1 MTITLFRPFPDPY
14 RQSMHLYA
22 DQLRQGLAAILG
34 PDDAVRDCSLPGAH
48 VSPPWVRY
56 WDQYVRYQ
64 RRVRGSATDVNHIVD
79 HGYGHLARSL
89 PLERTVVTFHD
100 AVVTK
105 VPGVSLRTKMSLRH
119 SLRAIRGVA
128 RVITDSHASR
138 EDFLELVDYEPDHVV
153 VVPPGVA
160 AAFRPRDD
168 RDALRR
174 ALGFT
179 RPTILHVGHT
189 QSYMNL
195 PAVIRV
201 VDRLVRALG
210 VDVEL
215 VRVGGALE
223 PSQQALVD
231 RLGLASRLRSL
242 GRLPLDR
249 LAEVYAAVDVVLYP
263 PLHAGFG
270 LPPLEAMACGTP
282 VVCSNRG
289 SLPEV
294 IGDAAPTLDPADEA
308 GIAAAVARLLS
319 DADARERARLSGLRQ
334 ASRFT
339 WDATA
344 RGALRVYR
352 EIVRA

>member
-1 MTITLFRPFPDPY
+1 MIITLFRPFPDPY
-14 RQSMHLYA
+14 RQSMHIYA
-22 DQLRQGLAAILG
+22 DQLLRGVAAILG
-34 PDDAVRDCSLPGAH
+34 PADVVRDCSLPGAR
-48 VSPPWVRY
+48 VSPPWARY

-64 RRVRGSATDVNHIVD
+64 RHVGGCAADVNHIVD

-89 PLERTVVTFHD
+89 PPERTVVTFHD

-105 VPGVSLRTKMSLRH
+105 IPGVSLRTKVSLRH

-128 RVITDSHASR
+128 RVIADSHASR
-138 EDFLELVDYEPDHVV
+138 EDFLGLVEYEPNHVV

-160 AAFRPRDD
+160 AAFRPRED
-168 RDALRR
+168 RDALRQ

-195 PAVIRV
+195 PGVIRI

-210 VDVEL
+210 IDVEL

-223 PSQQALVD
+223 PTQQALVD
-231 RLGLASRLRSL
+231 RFGLSARLRSF
-242 GRLPLDR
+242 GRLPLEK
-249 LAEVYAAVDVVLYP
+249 LAEVYAAADVLLYP
-263 PLHAGFG
+263 PLYAGFG

-294 IGDAAPTLDPADEA
+294 VGDAAPMLDPADEA
-308 GIAAAVARLLS
+308 GIAAALARLLS
-319 DADARERARLSGLRQ
+319 DTDARERARLSGLRR

-344 RGALRVYR
+344 RGVLRVYR
-352 EIVRA
+352 EVARA